1 MFKGLR
7 RHDTSGLSGCADARL
22 QHDKPRVFALG
33 TGPARLP
40 GLATCGVEPR
50 RRRGYARDR
59 GLDCQRR
66 RAVTALVAFFRVLL
80 ALFLFRLLF
89 RFVSG
94 LLAGYR
100 GQGTQREAP
109 PAGVPMVRDRVCDT
123 FVPRERA
130 LSAMVN
136 GHEEYFCSER
146 CYSQALRAAG
156 AGSRAA
162 EP

>member
-1 MFKGLR
+1 
-7 RHDTSGLSGCADARL
+7 
-22 QHDKPRVFALG
+22 
-33 TGPARLP
+33 
-40 GLATCGVEPR
+40 
-50 RRRGYARDR
+50 
-59 GLDCQRR
+59 
-66 RAVTALVAFFRVLL
+66 VTALVAFFRVLVV
-80 ALFLFRLLF
+80 LFLFRILF
-89 RFVSG
+89 RLVSG

-100 GQGTQREAP
+100 GQVADRKAP

-146 CYSQALRAAG
+146 CRSQALRAAG
-156 AGSRAA
+156 AESRAV